1 MIRRTHSLFAALL
14 LVMTAVAVGCGNGNA
29 SGPVPSVDPTVAVA
43 DVTTAGA
50 VSGGMP
56 VGAGGLSVQEAL
68 ATDAEN
74 PLAVH
79 GFLVGRGVDVR
90 LCTALL
96 PTTPP
101 ACGDPSM
108 PVQGIDLVTMSSTMY
123 DGGTTWTDHEVSLL
137 VDRVEG
143 ALRVLGTTK

>member
-1 MIRRTHSLFAALL
+1 MIRRSPSLFAALL
-14 LVMTAVAVGCGNGNA
+14 LVTTTVAAGCGNGDA
-29 SGPVPSVDPTVAVA
+29 SGPVPSVDTTASVT
-43 DVTTAGA
+43 DVTTADP

-96 PTTPP
+96 PASPP

-108 PVQGIDLVTMSSTMY
+108 PVQGIDLVTMSSTMH
-123 DGGTTWTDHEVSLL
+123 DGETTWTDHEVSLL
-137 VDRVEG
+137 ADRVDG
-143 ALRVLGTTK
+143 TLRVSGTTT